1 MSYTPY
7 KPAPAQAPRQGS
19 TDALKIPSLSTGKP
33 YTRPVAQCVGLC
45 KGAPAVFAR

>member
-1 MSYTPY
+1 MTYKPY
-7 KPAPAQAPRQGS
+7 KPAPAQPARPGS

-33 YTRPVAQCVGLC
+33 YTRPVAQCVGLG